1 MRGSMPG
8 ALRKINIMHT
18 VISLEVGGLEKIV
31 CDMVRGFDKKLF
43 NVEVCCFSTL
53 GELAEKLVDDGINVT
68 LLQITTKHYDP
79 FYPLRLGR
87 FLRAKKVDVLHMHS
101 GTFFIGAQA
110 GFLARTPAMIY
121 TDHGRHLV
129 DPKRLILMNRFS
141 AMFVDKIVAVSREL
155 EEYLAN
161 VVKLP
166 RRKISTIINGIDTVK
181 FSPRP
186 KSASLLREFGISEN
200 TKIIGTVGRLAEV
213 KDQSSMIEAFEVV
226 NRHYPDSVLMLVGD
240 GPMKS
245 ELQQL
250 VVDRKLDERVIFTGS
265 RSDVSELLNL
275 FDVYLLT
282 SLSEG
287 TSISLLEAMASG
299 VPPVVTDVGGNPSVV
314 SNGINGFVVKPKDT
328 VNISEKIINLLENV
342 TTCKTIKNNAVTT
355 VRQNYSLSNMIDRY
369 ASIYREMIYGN

>member
-1 MRGSMPG
+1 MPG
-8 ALRKINIMHT
+8 ALRKLNIMHT

-31 CDMVRGFDKKLF
+31 CDMVSGFDKELF

-53 GELAEKLVDDGINVT
+53 GELAEKLMDDGINVT

-87 FLRAKKVDVLHMHS
+87 FLREKKVDVLHMHS
-101 GTFFIGAQA
+101 GTFFLGVQA

-129 DPKRLILMNRFS
+129 DPKRLILMNRLS
-141 AMFVDKIVAVSREL
+141 AIFVDKIVAVSREL

-166 RRKISTIINGIDTVK
+166 RRKISTIINGIDTEK

-226 NRHYPDSVLMLVGD
+226 GRHYSDSVLMLVGD
-240 GPMKS
+240 GPLKS
-245 ELQQL
+245 ELQQFAADKNL
-250 VVDRKLDERVIFTGS
+250 EGKVIFTGT
-265 RSDVSELLNL
+265 RSDVPELLNL

-287 TSISLLEAMASG
+287 TSVSLLEAMASG

-314 SNGINGFVVKPKDT
+314 SNGINGFIVKPKDT
-328 VNISEKIINLLENV
+328 VNMSKNIINLLENV
-342 TTCKTIKNNAVTT
+342 KLCETVINNAIIT
-355 VRQNYSLSNMIDRY
+355 VRQNYSSNNMLDRY
-369 ASIYREMIYGN
+369 ASIYREMIFDNSK

>member
-1 MRGSMPG
+1 MPG
-8 ALRKINIMHT
+8 ALRKLNIMHT

-31 CDMVRGFDKKLF
+31 CDMVGGFDKELF

-53 GELAEKLVDDGINVT
+53 GELAEKLMDNGINVN

-79 FYPLRLGR
+79 FYPLRLSR
-87 FLRAKKVDVLHMHS
+87 FLREKKVDVLHMHS
-101 GTFFIGAQA
+101 GTFFLGVQA
-110 GFLARTPAMIY
+110 GFLARTQAMIY

-141 AMFVDKIVAVSREL
+141 ALFVDKIVAVSREL

-226 NRHYPDSVLMLVGD
+226 NRHYSDSVLMLVGD
-240 GPMKS
+240 GPLKS
-245 ELQQL
+245 ELKQS
-250 VVDRKLDERVIFTGS
+250 VANKKLCEKVIFTGS
-265 RSDVSELLNL
+265 RSDVPELLNL

-287 TSISLLEAMASG
+287 TSVSLLEAMASG
-299 VPPVVTDVGGNPSVV
+299 IVPIVTDVGGNTSIVNNGV
-314 SNGINGFVVKPKDT
+314 NGIIVSPKDIGSMAR
-328 VNISEKIINLLENV
+328 NIIYILENNDLRISIGKEA
-342 TTCKTIKNNAVTT
+342 TNT
-355 VRQNYSLSNMIDRY
+355 VKKVYGQYNMINKY
-369 ASIYREMIYGN
+369 ETLYCEMAHNENK